1 MKVTDYRPA
10 PVDTSDIELSP
21 ELMALSEV
29 LARNVHDLWAEAR
42 SKDGWSYGEVRD
54 DDRKTHPG
62 LVPYENLSESEK
74 DYDRNTSIQTLK
86 LILKLGFVI
95 RS

>member
-1 MKVTDYRPA
+1 MPA
-10 PVDTSDIELSP
+10 DTSDVELPP

-42 SKDGWSYGEVRD
+42 YREGWRYGEVID
-54 DDRKTHPG
+54 EDKKTHPG
-62 LVPYENLSESEK
+62 LVPYENLPESEK
-74 DYDRNTSIQTLK
+74 DYDRNTSVQTLK

-95 RS
+95 KP